1 MRGKD
6 YMLSRKKIRF
16 CHSKDGVRIAYTV
29 SGSGPPLI
37 RISNWLTHVDLD
49 RENPIWSRWFGE
61 FTKGHQF
68 IFYDPRGTGLS
79 DRNVETF
86 SVEAWVRDLEAVIQ
100 DCGFQTVDLLGF
112 CQGGPVA
119 IAYAVQHPQRVN
131 RLVLYD
137 SYVKGAFACDSS
149 ANRRHEAEALLQL
162 IEVGWG
168 KRASAFRQVFTH
180 LLMPHATPDQQHWL
194 TEMERQSASA
204 KTAARL
210 WRAFHEID
218 VRDLV
223 EKVTKPALILH
234 VRGDAMVPF
243 EEGLKLAALIP
254 GARFIPLEGENHILL
269 EDEPAWLRFVDEM
282 RSFLGTTPP
291 TPPSLEVE
299 SSQALQSLTAREYEI
314 LELVA
319 CGLSNTQI
327 AKQLYLVPKTVR
339 NHMTHIYSKM
349 GVNNRAQALI
359 VAREAGL
366 GRETAGRR
374 GKNELLTT
382 PINN

>member
-86 SVEAWVRDLEAVIQ
+86 SVETWVRDLEAVIQ

-137 SYVKGAFACDSS
+137 SYVKGAFAC
-149 ANRRHEAEALLQL
+149 EF
-162 IEVGWG
+162 VC
-168 KRASAFRQVFTH
+168 K
-180 LLMPHATPDQQHWL
+180 P
-194 TEMERQSASA
+194 
-204 KTAARL
+204 AAR
-210 WRAFHEID
+210 
-218 VRDLV
+218 
-223 EKVTKPALILH
+223 
-234 VRGDAMVPF
+234 
-243 EEGLKLAALIP
+243 
-254 GARFIPLEGENHILL
+254 
-269 EDEPAWLRFVDEM
+269 
-282 RSFLGTTPP
+282 S
-291 TPPSLEVE
+291 
-299 SSQALQSLTAREYEI
+299 
-314 LELVA
+314 
-319 CGLSNTQI
+319 
-327 AKQLYLVPKTVR
+327 
-339 NHMTHIYSKM
+339 
-349 GVNNRAQALI
+349 
-359 VAREAGL
+359 
-366 GRETAGRR
+366 
-374 GKNELLTT
+374 
-382 PINN
+382 